1 MHGIFGVQTPMIEK
15 QVTSLAEAVVGIRSG
30 ATVLVGGFGDAG
42 SPIELLEALLETDVR
57 ELTIV
62 ANNAGSGN
70 RGLASLLRE
79 GRVRKIICSYPRSNG
94 SIWFE
99 RRYLADEVALEVVP
113 QGTLSERIRAA
124 GAGIGGFFTTTGVGT
139 DLATG
144 KETRMIEGREYLLEM
159 PLFGDVALI
168 KAQRADRW
176 GNLVYHAAGRNFG
189 PTMAAAAGLTVA
201 QVSEIVPLG
210 SIDPETVVTPGILVD
225 RVVKITAATT

>member
-1 MHGIFGVQTPMIEK
+1 MIEK

>member
-1 MHGIFGVQTPMIEK
+1 MIEK
-15 QVTSLAEAVVGIRSG
+15 QVPSLAEAINGIHSG
-30 ATVLVGGFGDAG
+30 ATILVGGFGDAG
-42 SPIELLEALLETDVR
+42 SPVELLEALLETDVH

-79 GRVRKIICSYPRSNG
+79 GRVRKIICSYPRSKG
-94 SIWFE
+94 SVWFE
-99 RRYLADEVALEVVP
+99 RRYLSNEVALEVVP

-139 DLATG
+139 DLAVG

-159 PLFGDVALI
+159 PLYGDVALI

-176 GNLVYHAAGRNFG
+176 GNLVYHAAGRNYG
-189 PTMAAAAGLTVA
+189 PTMASAAGLTVA
-201 QVSEIVPLG
+201 QVNEIVPLG
-210 SIDPETVVTPGILVD
+210 SIDPEAVVTPGILVD
-225 RVVKITAATT
+225 RVIKIATAKT